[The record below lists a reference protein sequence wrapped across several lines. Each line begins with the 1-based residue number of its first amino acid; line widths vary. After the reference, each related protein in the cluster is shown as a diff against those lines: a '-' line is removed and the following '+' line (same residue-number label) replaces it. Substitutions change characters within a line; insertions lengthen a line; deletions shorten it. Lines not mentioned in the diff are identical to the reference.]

1 MSSSST
7 HNSSIII
14 NNNNNNN
21 EALVDKLQD
30 ALAAFRRERDELH
43 RQKMLT
49 EERLRLLQEEHASL
63 RQSTSTTAEKL
74 SQMEASASSNQALE
88 ELKALEVQV
97 ARLQQEVSALRMEA
111 SVCVPTGM
119 VSTAGY

>member
-1 MSSSST
+1 MTMSSSST
-7 HNSSIII
+7 HNSSIIT
-14 NNNNNNN
+14 NSNN

-63 RQSTSTTAEKL
+63 HQTTSTTAEKL
-74 SQMEASASSNQALE
+74 SQMEASASSSKALE

-97 ARLQQEVSALRMEA
+97 ARLQQEVSVLRMEA

-119 VSTAGY
+119 VSTARY